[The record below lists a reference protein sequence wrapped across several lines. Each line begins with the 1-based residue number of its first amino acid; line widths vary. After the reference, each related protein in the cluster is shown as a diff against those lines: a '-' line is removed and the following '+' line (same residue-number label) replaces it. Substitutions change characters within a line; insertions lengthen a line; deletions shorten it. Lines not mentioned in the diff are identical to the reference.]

1 MKIAILKDKAAYEK
15 RVAATPETVKKYKTL
30 GFDVT
35 IEKSAGENASITDE
49 QYQAAGA
56 TLAESAKDAL
66 KGAHVVLRIQRPGLG
81 GEDEKEILSS
91 IEEKS
96 IFVSLFS
103 PYTFSEYAESFKAKK
118 LTCVALEMIP
128 RITRAQS
135 MDVLSS
141 QANLAGYRSVIESA
155 ALLDRAFPMMMTAA
169 GTIPPARV
177 LIMGAGVAGL
187 QAIATARR
195 LGAIVSAFDVRAAAK
210 EQVESLG
217 ATFVSVDTTESGEGG
232 GGYAK
237 EMSKEY
243 QKAQAQK
250 IEQEIEKNDIV
261 ITTALI
267 PGKPAP
273 QLVTEAMVKKMK
285 PGSVILDMAVESGG
299 NCALSK
305 LNEIV
310 NINGV
315 QIIGHPNLPSRI
327 ARDASAL
334 FARNIYS
341 FIDLIVNKED
351 KKVELNF
358 EDEIISS
365 SILMHQGEFIH
376 PLFKTK
382 GE

>member
-1 MKIAILKDKAAYEK
+1 MKIAILKDKAAFEK
-15 RVAATPETVKKYKTL
+15 RVSATPETVKKYISL
-30 GFDVT
+30 GFEVAVET
-35 IEKSAGENASITDE
+35 SAGVNASISDE

-56 TLAESAKDAL
+56 KIVNNTKDAL
-66 KGAHVVLRIQRPGLG
+66 KNAGLVLRVQRPGSG
-81 GEDEKEILSS
+81 GEDEKDVLDY
-91 IEEKS
+91 IEEKA
-96 IFVSLFS
+96 ICVSLFS
-103 PYTFSEYAESFKAKK
+103 PYSFADHSQSFKKKK
-118 LTCVALEMIP
+118 LTCISLELIP

-141 QANLAGYRSVIESA
+141 QANLAGYRAVIESA

-217 ATFVSVDTTESGEGG
+217 ATFVTVDAQESGEGA

-243 QKAQAQK
+243 QKAQALK

-267 PGKPAP
+267 PGKTAP
-273 QLVTEAMVKKMK
+273 ILVTEEMVKKMK
-285 PGSVILDMAVESGG
+285 SGSVILDMAVESGG
-299 NCALSK
+299 NCTLSK
-305 LNEIV
+305 MNEVVLKYGIHIV
-310 NINGV
+310 GY
-315 QIIGHPNLPSRI
+315 PNLPSRI

-341 FIDLIVNKED
+341 LVDLIVNKED
-351 KKVELNF
+351 KKISLNF

-365 SILMHQGEFIH
+365 STLLHEGETVHPMLKTQGE
-376 PLFKTK
+376 
-382 GE
+382 

>member
-1 MKIAILKDKAAYEK
+1 MKIAILKDKAAHEK
-15 RVAATPETVKKYKTL
+15 RVAATPETVKKYNAL
-30 GFDVT
+30 GFDVV
-35 IEKSAGENASITDE
+35 IEKSAGESASISDE
-49 QYQAAGA
+49 QYKSAGA
-56 TLAESAKDAL
+56 TIVANAKEAL
-66 KGAHVVLRIQRPGLG
+66 KGAQLVLRIQRPGLG
-81 GEDEKEILSS
+81 GDDEKEILSA
-91 IEEKS
+91 IEEKA
-96 IFVSLFS
+96 ILVSLFS
-103 PYTFSEYAESFKAKK
+103 PYTFLDHAAAFKAKK
-118 LTCVALEMIP
+118 LTCVSLELVP

-217 ATFVSVDTTESGEGG
+217 ATFVSVDTVESGEGG

-243 QKAQAQK
+243 QKAQALK

-273 QLVTEAMVKKMK
+273 QLITEAMVKKMK

-299 NCALSK
+299 NCAASK

-310 NINGV
+310 SVNGV
-315 QIIGHPNLPSRI
+315 RIIGYPNLPSRI

-341 FIDLIVNKED
+341 LVDLIVSKGE

-365 SILMHQGEFIH
+365 STLMHQGELVH